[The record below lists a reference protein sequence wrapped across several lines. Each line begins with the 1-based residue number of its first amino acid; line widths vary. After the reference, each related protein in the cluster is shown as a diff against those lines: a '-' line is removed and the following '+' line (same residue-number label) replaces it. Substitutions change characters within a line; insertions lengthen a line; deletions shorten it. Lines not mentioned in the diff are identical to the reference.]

1 MERILITSAIP
12 YINGVKHLGNLVGSQ
27 LPSDLYARY
36 LRQRGYEVLLICAT
50 DEHGTPAELAASK
63 AGKPV
68 AEYCREMHATQ
79 KKLSDGFRL
88 SFDHFGRSSSNR
100 NRDLTQHFAARLA
113 DNGYISEVEEEQIYS
128 KEDGR
133 FLPDRYIE
141 GECPECG
148 YERARGDQCENCTK
162 QLEPKDLINPRSA
175 VSGSTE
181 LEVRKTK
188 HLYLRQS
195 MFRDRIA
202 EWIDTKTDWPLL
214 TTSIAKKWLFDGEG
228 LQDRGITRDLDW
240 GVPVRR
246 GSEPW
251 PGMEGKVFYV
261 WFDAP
266 IEYIAATAEW
276 AEANGYSDAEWER
289 WWRKDKGAEDVRY
302 VQFMGKD
309 NVPFHTLSFP
319 ATIFGSGEPW
329 KLVDYIKSF
338 NYLNYDGGQF
348 STSLGR
354 GIFMDQALDILPPDY
369 WRWWLLA
376 HAPEHSDSEFTW
388 ENFVDSVNKDLADV
402 LGNYAS
408 RTTKFCRSK
417 FGSAVPEQ
425 GTWDERADVLADDLD
440 RRIRAYEDFMDAMEV
455 RKSAQEL
462 RAIWAAGNEFLQTAA
477 PWSDVR
483 NAEIP
488 RAKAS
493 TALALNLLRMFA
505 VLSKPFI
512 PDASETIMRALGAD
526 DWSWPSD
533 ARTALRTLEAGH
545 EFSVPDNLFNKISE
559 EERDAWRERF
569 AGAADA

>member
-1 MERILITSAIP
+1 M
-12 YINGVKHLGNLVGSQ
+12 
-27 LPSDLYARY
+27 
-36 LRQRGYEVLLICAT
+36 
-50 DEHGTPAELAASK
+50 
-63 AGKPV
+63 
-68 AEYCREMHATQ
+68 
-79 KKLSDGFRL
+79 
-88 SFDHFGRSSSNR
+88 
-100 NRDLTQHFAARLA
+100 
-113 DNGYISEVEEEQIYS
+113 
-128 KEDGR
+128 
-133 FLPDRYIE
+133 
-141 GECPECG
+141 
-148 YERARGDQCENCTK
+148 
-162 QLEPKDLINPRSA
+162 
-175 VSGSTE
+175 
-181 LEVRKTK
+181 
-188 HLYLRQS
+188 
-195 MFRDRIA
+195 
-202 EWIDTKTDWPLL
+202 
-214 TTSIAKKWLFDGEG
+214 
-228 LQDRGITRDLDW
+228 
-240 GVPVRR
+240 
-246 GSEPW
+246 
-251 PGMEGKVFYV
+251 FYV

-276 AEANGYSDAEWER
+276 AEANGLFR
-289 WWRKDKGAEDVRY
+289 RR
-302 VQFMGKD
+302 MGTVVAQGQGRRGRPVCPVHGQGQCP
-309 NVPFHTLSFP
+309 VPYPFLSGDD
-319 ATIFGSGEPW
+319 IRIREPW

-338 NYLNYDGGQF
+338 NYLNYDGGSSRRAWAGASSWTRLWTF
-348 STSLGR
+348 CRL
-354 GIFMDQALDILPPDY
+354 DY

-533 ARTALRTLEAGH
+533 ARAALRTLEAGH

>member
-1 MERILITSAIP
+1 MARILITSAIP
-12 YINGVKHLGNLVGSQ
+12 YINGIKHLGNLVGSQ

-36 LRQRGYEVLLICAT
+36 MRLRGHEVLLICAT
-50 DEHGTPAELAASK
+50 DEHGTPAELAAFN
-63 AGKPV
+63 AGMPV

-79 KKLSDGFRL
+79 KKLSNGFRL

-113 DNGYISEVEEEQIYS
+113 DNGYISEVEEEQVYS
-128 KEDGR
+128 PADGR
-133 FLPDRYIE
+133 FLPDRYIR
-141 GECPECG
+141 GECPACG

-162 QLEPKDLINPRSA
+162 QLEPKDLINPRSE
-175 VSGSTE
+175 VSGSTD

-188 HLYLRQS
+188 HLHLRQS
-195 MFRDRIA
+195 KFRDRISD
-202 EWIDTKTDWPLL
+202 WIDTKTDWPLL

-228 LQDRGITRDLDW
+228 LQDRGITRDLEW

-276 AEANGYSDAEWER
+276 ADANNFPDAEWER
-289 WWRKDKGAEDVRY
+289 WWRTDKGADDVRY

-338 NYLNYDGGQF
+338 NFLNYDGGQF

-369 WRWWLLA
+369 WRWWLLS

-388 ENFVDSVNKDLADV
+388 ENFVDCVNKDLADV

-408 RTTKFCRSK
+408 RTTKFCRAR
-417 FGSAVPEQ
+417 FGSKIPAPMIHDE
-425 GTWDERADVLADDLD
+425 GTDALAKEMDT
-440 RRIRAYEDFMDAMEV
+440 RIRAYEKLMDAMEV
-455 RKSAQEL
+455 RKSAQQL
-462 RAIWAAGNEFLQTAA
+462 RSIWAAGNEFLHTAA
-477 PWSDVR
+477 PWSDIQ
-483 NAEIP
+483 NANLL
-488 RAKAS
+488 RAARS
-493 TALALNLLRMFA
+493 TALALNLLRIFA

-512 PDASETIMRALGAD
+512 PDASETIMRALGTD

-533 ARTALRTLEAGH
+533 ARTALGTLPNKH
-545 EFSVPDNLFNKISE
+545 EISVPDNLFNKISE
-559 EERDAWRERF
+559 EERDEWREQF
-569 AGAADA
+569 AGTADA